1 MTSPAAPPRPSAL
14 PALARRGV
22 VPLFLALAAGLLAGL
37 AMNRILDQAIS
48 GRTQASAFAIL
59 ARVGPEVEAIL
70 ASGGDP
76 AGAVERLGRQLSVRA
91 TLVSP
96 DGKVLADSGVERARV
111 ASLESHA
118 GRPEIREALEKGRG
132 VRTRFSSTVGER
144 LVYAAAR
151 LKGGGVLRVAFPER
165 ELTEWERP
173 FRRRTLLLSVL
184 AALLVASLLV
194 RSRSRHAAEMRL
206 VRDGV
211 AAVARGDRPERPGD
225 VSAEG
230 AAALAALFDLSTLLE
245 ERAAE
250 DRRGAEV
257 ARTVFEGVPAGIL
270 VLDARLS
277 LLRANAE
284 AVRLLG
290 ADAGAV
296 RTGEHLLEL
305 VREATVAAFV
315 ESALASGGAK
325 TTLALP
331 PERGGRTLAAEAIPL
346 AGTATP
352 GQPAAIVILRESPA
366 PPPG

>member
-1 MTSPAAPPRPSAL
+1 MTSLAETPRPSTL

-22 VPLFLALAAGLLAGL
+22 VPLLLAVAAGLLAGFVL
-37 AMNRILDQAIS
+37 NRILDQAIS

-76 AGAVERLGRQLSVRA
+76 AEAVERLGRQLSVRA
-91 TLVSP
+91 TLVAP

-118 GRPEIREALEKGRG
+118 DRPEIREALEKGRG

-144 LVYAAAR
+144 LVYAAAL

-184 AALLVASLLV
+184 AALLVAGLLI
-194 RSRSRHAAEMRL
+194 RARHRHAAELRL

-211 AAVARGDRPERPGD
+211 AAVGRGERPARQGE
-225 VSAEG
+225 VSEEA
-230 AAALAALFDLSTLLE
+230 AAALAALGDLSTLLE
-245 ERAAE
+245 VRAAE
-250 DRRGAEV
+250 ERRRAEV

-270 VLDARLS
+270 VVDARLS
-277 LLRANAE
+277 LLRANTE

-296 RTGEHLLEL
+296 RPGEHLLEL
-305 VREATVAAFV
+305 VREASVAAFV
-315 ESALASGGAK
+315 ESALASGRAR

-346 AGTATP
+346 AETTTP
-352 GQPAAIVILRESPA
+352 GWPAAVVILREVPA
-366 PPPG
+366 PPFC